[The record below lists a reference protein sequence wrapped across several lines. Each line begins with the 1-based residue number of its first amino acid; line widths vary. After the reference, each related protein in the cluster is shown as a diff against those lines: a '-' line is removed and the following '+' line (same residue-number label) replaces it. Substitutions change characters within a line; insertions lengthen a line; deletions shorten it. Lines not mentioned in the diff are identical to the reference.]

1 MPVHAISYTVTVDG
15 TSIYIKSLSF
25 SDGYKTPVTKLQFET
40 DTASILWLG
49 KQVTA
54 SLTVGAISGQ
64 IFSGYIDDVS
74 YARFP
79 EIYEITASN
88 DLRLAKEHWLVPANL
103 ENPWSRSNI
112 AAETL
117 VRDLLAEA
125 GLTNYSGTSSGFTFG
140 TSSPAEFSIMS
151 VLDAVEQINNILA
164 YTLYED
170 ASTIYWK
177 QLFPVPSGAA
187 SFTFST
193 FSSISKTTGTEN
205 LRNKVVVFGKDGIRA
220 EASAVSAYLPSGFY
234 QTAIVSSELIGS
246 QSMADQS
253 ASYNL
258 QLYNKL
264 TEQLKI
270 DIEGEPRVKARDT
283 VHITYAPLSIDED
296 WFVYSLQHSFSDT
309 FTTSMI
315 LRK

>member
-15 TSIYIKSLSF
+15 SSINIKSLSF

-49 KQVTA
+49 KQVIA

-64 IFSGYIDDVS
+64 IFTGYVDDVS
-74 YARFP
+74 YTRFP
-79 EIYEITASN
+79 GVYEVTASN
-88 DLRLAKEHWLVPANL
+88 ELRLAKEHWLVPASL
-103 ENPWSRSNI
+103 DNPWSRSNI
-112 AAETL
+112 AAENL

-125 GLTNYSGTSSGFTFG
+125 GLTNYSGITSGFTFG
-140 TSSPAEFSIMS
+140 TSYPAEFSIMS
-151 VLDAVEQINNILA
+151 VLDAIEQINTILA
-164 YTLYED
+164 YTLYENN
-170 ASTIYWK
+170 ATIYWR
-177 QLFPVPSGAA
+177 QIFPVPSGTA
-187 SFTFST
+187 SFTFT
-193 FSSISKTTGTEN
+193 NFISINKTSGTEN

-220 EASAVSAYLPSGFY
+220 ESSAVSPYLPSGFY
-234 QTAIVSSELIGS
+234 QTAIVSSELIDS

-296 WFVYSLQHSFSDT
+296 WFVYSLQHTFDET
-309 FTTSMI
+309 FTTSLI